1 MSDTLPTSY
10 VQRFLLEDLDI
21 RGAVV
26 RLTDVWQAMQAG
38 RDYPPAVARLLGEM
52 SAVSAV
58 IAGHLKQPGRLTFQV
73 SSQGPVSLLV
83 IDCAERSEEHTSELQ
98 SR

>member
-26 RLTDVWQAMQAG
+26 RLTDVWQAM
-38 RDYPPAVARLLGEM
+38 
-52 SAVSAV
+52 
-58 IAGHLKQPGRLTFQV
+58 
-73 SSQGPVSLLV
+73 
-83 IDCAERSEEHTSELQ
+83 
-98 SR
+98 